1 MSEVFPKAGS
11 SRLEWLRQRP
21 ALLRCLPPN
30 YDLKSSTIPC
40 NQPPLPDSS
49 AYPTDIT
56 LLSPSNFKVVS
67 SCHTKSSLIC
77 IITNSFLF
85 SALLHYE
92 SFLCIRRKLFSRCL
106 FVPPPSFFFTAS
118 SIPDKHMDL
127 STTDFAGIAKK
138 CRRHL
143 TAGNADLLFRPRSS
157 RDEGCTPDFSHP
169 KMTGRRIVA

>member
-106 FVPPPSFFFTAS
+106 FVPPLFFFFLRLQVYRTNIWISQQPTLRAS
-118 SIPDKHMDL
+118 QRSAEGTSWPVMQICFSALEAPGMKAAHR
-127 STTDFAGIAKK
+127 TF
-138 CRRHL
+138 L
-143 TAGNADLLFRPRSS
+143 TLR
-157 RDEGCTPDFSHP
+157 
-169 KMTGRRIVA
+169 

>member
-77 IITNSFLF
+77 IITNSFPF

-106 FVPPPSFFFTAS
+106 FVPPPSFFFYGF
-118 SIPDKHMDL
+118 KY
-127 STTDFAGIAKK
+127 
-138 CRRHL
+138 
-143 TAGNADLLFRPRSS
+143 
-157 RDEGCTPDFSHP
+157 
-169 KMTGRRIVA
+169 TGQTYGSLNNRLCGHRKEVQKVPHGR